1 MLQTTQPS
9 TAALL
14 VAHDDVVACDL
25 GGSTALLDLRSS
37 SYFTLNEVGA
47 AVWGQMKQP
56 MSIDAICQVVNECYD
71 VEPARCRADVTVLIE
86 RFLEAGLVRA
96 V

>member
-1 MLQTTQPS
+1 MPETMQPS
-9 TAALL
+9 TSALL

-25 GGSTALLDLRSS
+25 GGSAALLDLRSS
-37 SYFTLNEVGA
+37 SYFTLNEVGS
-47 AVWGQMKQP
+47 AVWGEMKQP
-56 MSIDAICQVVNECYD
+56 TSIDAICQAVNERYE
-71 VEPARCRADVTVLIE
+71 VEPARCRADVTALIE